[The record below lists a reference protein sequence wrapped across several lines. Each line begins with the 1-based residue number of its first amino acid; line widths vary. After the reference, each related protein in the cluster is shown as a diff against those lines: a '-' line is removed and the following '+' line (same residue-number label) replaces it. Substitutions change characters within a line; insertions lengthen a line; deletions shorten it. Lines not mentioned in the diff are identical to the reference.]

1 MTIEKMTMTT
11 EEFSEK
17 TAQLLKEIA
26 EMSAATSLVIDR
38 IEATVY
44 A

>member
-1 MTIEKMTMTT
+1 MDQFKEQA
-11 EEFSEK
+11 E
-17 TAQLLKEIA
+17 ALLAEIQ
-26 EMSAATSLVIDR
+26 EMNAATSLVIDR